1 MANHKHRDIR
11 YKGFIISL
19 DYDRG
24 DYVGIDP
31 GWVYNVSKESTGL
44 DHGSSDSRMPFREAV
59 REAKMT
65 IDEIITEVEEFE
77 ADKAEFSGN
86 DEDYLREEEDPCTT
100 EQ

>member
-31 GWVYNVSKESTGL
+31 GWVHTIVNEATGM
-44 DHGSSDSRMPFREAV
+44 DHGGSDDRTAFREAV
-59 REAKMT
+59 RDAKAT
-65 IDEIITEVEEFE
+65 IDDIIAEVEEFE

-86 DEDYLREEEDPCTT
+86 DEDYLREEEDPRA
-100 EQ
+100 EE